1 MCNVVVIPNVDR
13 DERIGSVFNHLFRVI
28 YQTEEIGDKDVVWD
42 FKNASFFHPFF
53 LAPLILYKNRSQ
65 KNIITTNRSSYIN
78 RYFELIYFDD
88 LFSIDELS
96 DLEKTLNP
104 YYNKSYIPFCRFDL
118 CKSNVDGIQT
128 IIQNIIE
135 IQSKA
140 GKEIKT
146 PLSYMLG
153 ELICNISEHSDSKYG
168 YIFSQC
174 LSHKEKCLDIC
185 IADDGITVFGSYVKT
200 GKFLDEI
207 KGNEAEALKLAN
219 KGYSTKNL
227 PDIENRGYGI
237 STSKSMLVDGL
248 NGGFFMLSGGAFHRH
263 DSTGSDYI
271 SLPKMMNWG
280 GTIVLMRIPLLVP
293 QNFNYMSYVIR

>member
-28 YQTEEIGDKDVVWD
+28 YQTEEIDDKDVVWD

-65 KNIITTNRSSYIN
+65 KNIITTNRSSYLN

-104 YYNKSYIPFCRFDL
+104 YYNKSYIPFCRFEL

-219 KGYSTKNL
+219 EREFCIILYN
-227 PDIENRGYGI
+227 
-237 STSKSMLVDGL
+237 
-248 NGGFFMLSGGAFHRH
+248 
-263 DSTGSDYI
+263 
-271 SLPKMMNWG
+271 
-280 GTIVLMRIPLLVP
+280 
-293 QNFNYMSYVIR
+293 

>member
-28 YQTEEIGDKDVVWD
+28 YQTEEIDDKDVVWD

-65 KNIITTNRSSYIN
+65 KNIITTNRSSYLN

-104 YYNKSYIPFCRFDL
+104 YYNKSYIPFCRFEL

-219 KGYSTKNL
+219 EGYSTKNL

-263 DSTGSDYI
+263 DSTGSDYV

-280 GTIVLMRIPLLVP
+280 GTIVLLRIPLFVP
-293 QNFNYMSYVIR
+293 QNFNYMNYVIR